1 MSSTMQPQGEKL
13 RKAVQWVS
21 DEKQKNG
28 DVNIPVLVDQACLRF
43 DLTPEDSEF
52 LIRFVKAFREK

>member
-1 MSSTMQPQGEKL
+1 MSTMQPQGEKI

-28 DVNIPVLVDQACLRF
+28 DVNILALVDQACLRF

-52 LIRFVKAFREK
+52 LARFVKASREA

>member
-1 MSSTMQPQGEKL
+1 MSTLQVKGEKL

-21 DEKQKNG
+21 DEKKKNAG
-28 DVNIPVLVDQACLRF
+28 TSTMSLVDQASIQF

-52 LIRFVKAFREK
+52 LTRFIKSSQEE

>member
-1 MSSTMQPQGEKL
+1 MGTLQVQGEKL

-21 DEKQKNG
+21 DEKKKNPG
-28 DVNIPVLVDQACLRF
+28 ISDISLVDQAAVQF

-52 LIRFVKAFREK
+52 LARFIKSSREE